1 MLYLDNVSK
10 VYKYSSYS
18 SVNNITLNIDKGEFI
33 SVVGYSGA
41 GKTTLLKLILG
52 EIKPTSGTVFFNS
65 SDISKFNQK
74 QLNQYRRNIGIIFQD
89 FRLIENKTV
98 YENVAFAMYAAG
110 KPEVD
115 VKKDVPHVLKLVG
128 LWSKKNSFPK
138 ELSGGEQQRVA
149 IARAI
154 VNNPDIIIA
163 DEPTGNLD
171 PINSV
176 DIVNILRKINS
187 FGTTVILATHDKN
200 IVNTLRKRVITIDNG
215 KIVRDDKDGAFVL

>member
-10 VYKYSSYS
+10 IYKYASYD
-18 SVNNITLNIDKGEFI
+18 SVSNITLSIDKGEFVSI
-33 SVVGYSGA
+33 VGYSGA

-52 EIKPTSGTVFFNS
+52 EIKATSGTVYFNS
-65 SDISKFNQK
+65 VDISKLSAK
-74 QLNQYRRNIGIIFQD
+74 ELNQYRRNIGVIFQD
-89 FRLIENKTV
+89 FRLINNKTV

-128 LWSKKNSFPK
+128 LWDKKDSFPK
-138 ELSGGEQQRVA
+138 ELSGGEKQRVA

-171 PINSV
+171 PVNAA
-176 DIVNILRKINS
+176 DIINILRKINS
-187 FGTTVILATHDKN
+187 FGTTIILATHDKS
-200 IVNTLRKRVITIDNG
+200 IVNTLRKRVITIEG
-215 KIVRDDKDGAFVL
+215 GRITRDDKDGTFVL